1 LSPRPSDGP
10 SSPAPDAIL
19 AVPEIR
25 DYELINKELARLLSS
40 GARRI
45 VLSGVDGQRLLAS
58 GLRGGWEAT
67 IVIDGNAGPE
77 LAASLDSPSVTVL
90 CHGSAADGAG
100 SGLRA
105 GRLAIEGDAGDGLGY
120 DQRGGTI
127 VAHGAVGHRAGLL
140 QAGGLVALLGAVGRL
155 ANERQSGG
163 LFVARGDRLGPDAG
177 RGRRGGRILLIEAGR
192 EHPVDDLESLE
203 SIFLPSA

>member
-10 SSPAPDAIL
+10 SSSPPDAIL

-67 IVIDGNAGPE
+67 IVIEGNAGPE
-77 LAASLDSPSVTVL
+77 LAASLDSSSVTVL

-105 GRLAIEGDAGDGLGY
+105 GRLVIEGDAGDGLGY
-120 DQRGGTI
+120 AQQGGTI
-127 VAHGAVGHRAGLL
+127 VARGAVGHRTGLL
-140 QAGGLVALLGAVGRL
+140 QSGGLVVLLGSIGRL

-163 LFVARGDRLGPDAG
+163 LFVARRERLGSDAG
-177 RGRRGGRILLIEAGR
+177 RGRSGGRILLIEPGQ
-192 EHPVDDLESLE
+192 EPPVDDLDSLE